1 MKKRIIKKYQNRR
14 LYDSKTSRTI
24 TLKDIAEFITN
35 GEEIKIIDS
44 RTEKDITNITLAQV
58 IVELEKSKK
67 SEKQAVDILKKVIDG
82 SSAAVTDLAR
92 KAISESI
99 SVFSI
104 SKNKVKAVVN
114 KMVKE
119 GKVAREQ
126 GTKVTNDIWS
136 AVKTSRNTFTK
147 KLKELMEDKEN
158 KYIKRDELLKI
169 EKKIN
174 SIERKLGEV
183 LKRSRKKKKK

>member
-44 RTEKDITNITLAQV
+44 KTEKDITNITLAQV

-104 SKNKVKAVVN
+104 SKDKVKEVVN

-147 KLKELMEDKEN
+147 KLKELMEDKKN

>member
-44 RTEKDITNITLAQV
+44 KTEKDITNITLAQV

-104 SKNKVKAVVN
+104 SKDKVKDVVN
-114 KMVKE
+114 NMVKE

-126 GTKVTNDIWS
+126 GTKVTNDIWN

-174 SIERKLGEV
+174 SIERKFGEV

>member
-44 RTEKDITNITLAQV
+44 KTEKDITNITLSQV

-104 SKNKVKAVVN
+104 SKDKVKEVVN

-147 KLKELMEDKEN
+147 KLKELMEDKKN